1 MGKFQKSLAISVLPL
16 LTGCMTVGPDFVPP
30 AAPMAS
36 GYAMSGDPAA
46 SPLVNVV
53 SGSSARKWWT
63 SFNSAELDTL
73 VEQAL
78 AGNPTLQQADAA
90 LARVSELERAQRG
103 ASGPSATVSGDIQRE
118 RVNTA
123 AFGIEGFAS
132 PTISVFSLG
141 TRLTYDLDLF
151 GGERRKEETAAAR
164 TEAQRHRTEAAYLN
178 LTGAVV
184 ARVVELAALRA
195 QLDALDGI
203 IKADTDT
210 IAMIERGIHA
220 GGSPASAV
228 NPAEAQLAEDQA
240 QRPAILRRIST
251 ARHALALLVG
261 QAPSNW
267 TAPDIDL
274 AELVLPGSIPV
285 RLPSDLVR
293 KRPDILAAEA
303 DLHAATAAIG
313 VAEAARYPSL
323 SLDASFVLTAL
334 HPENVFQY
342 DSSGWSAGP
351 SITAPLFNGGS
362 LKARQRAAE
371 AAAREADAAYRQTV
385 LSAFAQ
391 IADLLSALSTDQAL
405 LDAQTRARDVSAE
418 NLRLASLGYENG
430 AGSLI
435 QVIDAQRQH
444 QRAQLASIE
453 AQALLR
459 ADIAALFV
467 ATASDWRNWQEEFG
481 AADPIPNASS
491 SEARK
496 FGF

>member
-1 MGKFQKSLAISVLPL
+1 MRDIKTLITVSAIAL
-16 LTGCMTVGPDFVPP
+16 LTGCTTVGPDFQRP
-30 AAPMAS
+30 AAPEAID
-36 GYAMSGDPAA
+36 YAMAGDPAA
-46 SPLVNVV
+46 SPIV
-53 SGSSARKWWT
+53 SLASSSATARQWWT
-63 SFNSAELDTL
+63 SFNSADLNAL

-78 AGNPTLQQADAA
+78 KGNPTLQQADAA
-90 LARVSELERAQRG
+90 LTRVRELERAQRG
-103 ASGPSATVSGDIQRE
+103 DSGPTVRLSGDAQRE
-118 RVNTA
+118 RINTA
-123 AFGIEGFAS
+123 AFGIEGFPS
-132 PTISVFSLG
+132 PTINVFSIG
-141 TRLTYDLDLF
+141 TTFKYDLDLF
-151 GGERRKEETAAAR
+151 GGERRKDETAAAR
-164 TEAQRHRTEAAYLN
+164 TEAQRQRTDAAYLN

-184 ARVVELAALRA
+184 SRAIELAALQA

-203 IKADTDT
+203 IKVDGET
-210 IAMIERGIHA
+210 IDMIKRGIQA
-220 GGSPASAV
+220 GGAPTSAA

-240 QRPAILRRIST
+240 RRPTILRRIAT

-267 TAPDIDL
+267 AAPDIDL
-274 AELVLPGSIPV
+274 AELTPPGSIPV
-285 RLPSDLVR
+285 HLPSELVR

-303 DLHAATAAIG
+303 DLHAATSAIG

-334 HPENVFQY
+334 HPEDLFQY

-391 IADLLSALSTDQAL
+391 VADLLSALSTDRDL
-405 LDAQTRARDVSAE
+405 LDAQTRARDVAAE
-418 NLRLASLGYENG
+418 NARLASLGYQNG

-435 QVIDAQRQH
+435 QVIDAQRQS

-453 AQALLR
+453 AEALLR
-459 ADIAALFV
+459 ADMAALFV
-467 ATASDWRNWQEEFG
+467 ATAADWRG
-481 AADPIPNASS
+481 AG
-491 SEARK
+491 K
-496 FGF
+496 